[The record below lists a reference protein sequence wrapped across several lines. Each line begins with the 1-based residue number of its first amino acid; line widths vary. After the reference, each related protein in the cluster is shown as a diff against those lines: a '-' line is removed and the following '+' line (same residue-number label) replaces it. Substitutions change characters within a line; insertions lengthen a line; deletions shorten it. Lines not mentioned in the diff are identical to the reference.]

1 MVFNWFERQAGSP
14 GEPPSTPDSPEV
26 EQQPP
31 ADPVQVKPEPDHS
44 APQDD
49 VEQRLKSQ
57 KTKRWFGPVRPTH
70 V

>member
-31 ADPVQVKPEPDHS
+31 VNPVQVKPELDHS

-49 VEQRLKSQ
+49 VEQKAEE
-57 KTKRWFGPVRPTH
+57 P
-70 V
+70 